1 MAEKLNGV
9 KIEGFDIVKN
19 MVVQRSQVKTCV
31 ASMIKHANIVE
42 TKCAKDFCEVEM
54 ELKVVGNK
62 WYPRISR
69 LQIISIALFGGE
81 YYFTYSFES
90 KNIVAYKD
98 KIVISKNDDYNGK
111 TEPLFY
117 RYKRA
122 KLKMREFVE
131 KHKEDIV
138 LLLLQNRA
146 FTKTDTKTTSL
157 SAQKAHR

>member
-1 MAEKLNGV
+1 MV
-9 KIEGFDIVKN
+9 SRIGF
-19 MVVQRSQVKTCV
+19 C
-31 ASMIKHANIVE
+31 
-42 TKCAKDFCEVEM
+42 
-54 ELKVVGNK
+54 
-62 WYPRISR
+62 

-98 KIVISKNDDYNGK
+98 KIVISKK
-111 TEPLFY
+111 MTAETEKPSRFFTVIDEQNS
-117 RYKRA
+117 KNE
-122 KLKMREFVE
+122 REFVE

-157 SAQKAHR
+157 AAQESSSLRTRPTLINVDFKEDFAIIGLYENQ